1 MGALRELSDFREFR
15 VILTCGNTTSFHRSE
30 RRGPVGFG
38 KWVAGE
44 AVGLSALLLEQAL
57 TEQILVLLGEVKVP
71 ECPGDGHVLNCR
83 SDWIVKK
90 LFAGQL
96 DFALQ
101 GSHSALF
108 YWQRVD
114 TDYYANSL
122 KCLSVVC
129 WWWSIN
135 SSNLPASIS
144 LPSVFCE
151 VLQGKHSHSSVWM
164 FPTLLVSSDFGEV
177 FGSLVIRSKC
187 IFDYPLILIVF
198 IEVGFFKETAK
209 LWFQVYSSFKVN
221 GPMEEKPMQHIQLC

>member
-1 MGALRELSDFREFR
+1 MGALQELSDFREFR

-108 YWQRVD
+108 YWQHVD

-144 LPSVFCE
+144 LPSVLWSVTGETLSLFS
-151 VLQGKHSHSSVWM
+151 VDVSHPFSFQWFWGSVWISGHPVKM
-164 FPTLLVSSDFGEV
+164 HLWLSIDSDCFHW
-177 FGSLVIRSKC
+177 S
-187 IFDYPLILIVF
+187 
-198 IEVGFFKETAK
+198 GFF
-209 LWFQVYSSFKVN
+209 
-221 GPMEEKPMQHIQLC
+221 